1 VKTLVRG
8 GLLTFL
14 LLSSMLWAGI
24 SERFEKGDGFVKDRD
39 TGFLWQ
45 LKDAKIKNERFTHD
59 TAKKACEVLILA
71 GKNGWRLPEFEE
83 LKALADAKNSDT
95 AGFLQIFPD
104 TNPRYYRTNTSAGDF
119 TNASVVVGFKIGSVA
134 EVPKDEPIF
143 TRCVRQ
149 DK

>member
-1 VKTLVRG
+1 MKTLVRG
-8 GLLTFL
+8 GLLTLL
-14 LLSSMLWAGI
+14 LLSSMSWAGM

-39 TGFLWQ
+39 TGLLWQ
-45 LKDAKIKNERFTHD
+45 LKDAKAKNERFTHSA
-59 TAKKACEVLILA
+59 AKKACESFVIGGL
-71 GKNGWRLPEFEE
+71 NGWRLPEFEE

-119 TNASVVVGFKIGSVA
+119 TNASLVVGFKIGSVA
-134 EVPKDEPIF
+134 EAPNDEPIF